1 VVKLSYLR
9 LPHSTIEAHYSSPC
23 RRFRRLVIARLKKM
37 LTRRLYDTKKR
48 RISCLKRLRR
58 LRRLAC

>member
-1 VVKLSYLR
+1 M
-9 LPHSTIEAHYSSPC
+9 EAHYSSPR

-48 RISCLKRLRR
+48 RISCLERLRR

>member
-1 VVKLSYLR
+1 V
-9 LPHSTIEAHYSSPC
+9 HCSSPY

-37 LTRRLYDTKKR
+37 LTRRLCNTKKR
-48 RISCLKRLRR
+48 RINYVERLRR